1 MKKWILKFFGELG
14 EFLAVLL
21 KKGIQDELKLL
32 LPIALSAVKTVAADA
47 SLTSGDAKFNAAL
60 AIVGD
65 QLGDKQAAI
74 GKSLIN
80 LAIELAVQK
89 FKDAQPN

>member
-1 MKKWILKFFGELG
+1 MKAWILKLFGEIG

-21 KKGIQDELKLL
+21 KKGIQEQLKAL
-32 LPIALSAVKTVAADA
+32 LPIALNAVKTVAADA
-47 SLTSGDAKFNAAL
+47 TLTSGEAKFNAAFS
-60 AIVGD
+60 IIGD
-65 QLGDKQAAI
+65 QLGDKQQAI

-89 FKDAQPN
+89 MKENQL